1 MSMSQEEIDL
11 EAKRLEVVHKI
22 DELKKEAKSYKD
34 AREAITRRRNL
45 EHKLGALSED
55 DKAAL
60 KAMM

>member
-11 EAKRLEVVHKI
+11 EAKRLEVVQKI
-22 DELKKEAKSYKD
+22 DVLKQEAKAFKL
-34 AREAITRRRNL
+34 AREAITRRRTL
-45 EHKLGALSED
+45 EHKLGTLSED